1 VGKDE
6 NCIAQD
12 SSPLVRNEGN
22 LTRGDTVLS
31 CVQLKSSSTRGFMY
45 CPNCGQ
51 QQVSDEM
58 RFCSRCGQ
66 ALSGLAEWLAGVSVP
81 VTRAERRQA
90 AAVASPRRKGI
101 RRAAKLMFFSGV
113 LFPIFL
119 VISLAID
126 EGGPLI
132 IPVLLFFVSLVMM
145 LYARLFSDRHA
156 PITYQSPQTSVP
168 GPTSTRSSLPPATSI
183 PVPNAGRQ
191 QVRTNEL
198 AQPPSVTEH
207 TTRLLDNE

>member
-1 VGKDE
+1 
-6 NCIAQD
+6 
-12 SSPLVRNEGN
+12 
-22 LTRGDTVLS
+22 
-31 CVQLKSSSTRGFMY
+31 MY

-51 QQVSDEM
+51 QQLSGEM

-66 ALSGLAEWLAGVSVP
+66 ALSGLAEWLAGGNLPAQRKTEVQLP
-81 VTRAERRQA
+81 GD
-90 AAVASPRRKGI
+90 SPRRKGI

-119 VISLAID
+119 VISLAVD
-126 EGGPLI
+126 EPGPLI
-132 IPVLLFFVSLVMM
+132 LPLLVFFVSLVMM
-145 LYARLFSDRHA
+145 LYARLFSDKTTPALNQAARA
-156 PITYQSPQTSVP
+156 AELESLSA
-168 GPTSTRSSLPPATSI
+168 RSYLPPATSV
-183 PVPNAGRQ
+183 PVSNAGRQ

>member
-1 VGKDE
+1 
-6 NCIAQD
+6 
-12 SSPLVRNEGN
+12 
-22 LTRGDTVLS
+22 
-31 CVQLKSSSTRGFMY
+31 MY

-51 QQVSDEM
+51 QQLSDEM

-66 ALSGLAEWLAGVSVP
+66 ALTGLAEWLAGGGLPAQPRVEVP
-81 VTRAERRQA
+81 VSPD
-90 AAVASPRRKGI
+90 SPRRKGI

-126 EGGPLI
+126 EPGPLVLPI
-132 IPVLLFFVSLVMM
+132 IFFFISLSMM
-145 LYARLFSDRHA
+145 LYARLFSDKTA
-156 PITYQSPQTSVP
+156 PPINYVAP
-168 GPTSTRSSLPPATSI
+168 PTTLGSAATRSSLPPATSI
-183 PVPNAGRQ
+183 PIPARH

>member
-1 VGKDE
+1 
-6 NCIAQD
+6 
-12 SSPLVRNEGN
+12 
-22 LTRGDTVLS
+22 
-31 CVQLKSSSTRGFMY
+31 MY

-66 ALSGLAEWLAGVSVP
+66 ALSGLAEWLAGVSMP
-81 VTRAERRQA
+81 ATRAERSQVVA
-90 AAVASPRRKGI
+90 ASPRRKGI

-119 VISLAID
+119 VISLAVD
-126 EGGPLI
+126 EPGPLS

-145 LYARLFSDRHA
+145 LYARLFSDRQEHV
-156 PITYQSPQTSVP
+156 IYQSPQASVP

-183 PVPNAGRQ
+183 PIPNAGRQ

-198 AQPPSVTEH
+198 AQPPSVTEN